1 MIWLKLRNEIFSEKL
16 LLQPQLCKQIP
27 LPWTLS
33 PWTTLTGELSGKKR
47 VQSNV
52 NEFAD
57 SVYILLCKVAYIF
70 SSISFSCLIHHTASL
85 CSSSK
90 VRSTITMSY
99 AVIKICEYV
108 PCDVRFTICVNQWA
122 GLVRSQHKDS
132 CKLSESFAQ
141 NLLTFKVV
149 LNTGVL
155 SDVFTLNIPSCSW
168 WLWRTR

>member
-1 MIWLKLRNEIFSEKL
+1 
-16 LLQPQLCKQIP
+16 
-27 LPWTLS
+27 
-33 PWTTLTGELSGKKR
+33 
-47 VQSNV
+47 
-52 NEFAD
+52 
-57 SVYILLCKVAYIF
+57 
-70 SSISFSCLIHHTASL
+70 
-85 CSSSK
+85 
-90 VRSTITMSY
+90 MSY

-168 WLWRTR
+168 WL